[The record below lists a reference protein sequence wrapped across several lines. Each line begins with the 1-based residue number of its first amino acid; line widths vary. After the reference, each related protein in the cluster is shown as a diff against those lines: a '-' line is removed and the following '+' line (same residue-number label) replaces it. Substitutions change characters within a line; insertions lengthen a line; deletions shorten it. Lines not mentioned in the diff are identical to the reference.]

1 MVLGTDAAVQNMVY
15 GKTDS
20 NKDNQ
25 TAQAR
30 TDATALALSHLNL
43 DNDPS
48 SPSSLLTSSVNL
60 IAASFITRDKD
71 KADTWSKAGH
81 LLLDKLR
88 GDDIDDAPWGID
100 IVVDRR

>member
-1 MVLGTDAAVQNMVY
+1 MVLGSDDAVQNLVY
-15 GKTDS
+15 GKTDD
-20 NKDNQ
+20 NKDVQ
-25 TAQAR
+25 TTQAR
-30 TDATALALSHLNL
+30 TDATALALAHLNL
-43 DNDPS
+43 DADPS

-60 IAASFITRDKD
+60 IAASFISRDKD
-71 KADTWSKAGH
+71 KADVWSKAGH